1 MRTRWPNWAV
11 KMNEAYMNMCAYEIL
26 KVVDDAH
33 VAMVAK
39 RQKMIKAFLK
49 KNPVIWE
56 WKRFLVFLRNN
67 FIGLSSKVSTDS
79 YKEIPRML

>member
-1 MRTRWPNWAV
+1 MCSKVENGGYEFVRDKEDNVRFSQSAMRTRWPNWAV
-11 KMNEAYMNMCAYEIL
+11 KMNEAYMNMCAHEIF

-49 KNPVIWE
+49 KKPVIWE
-56 WKRFLVFLRNN
+56 
-67 FIGLSSKVSTDS
+67 
-79 YKEIPRML
+79 